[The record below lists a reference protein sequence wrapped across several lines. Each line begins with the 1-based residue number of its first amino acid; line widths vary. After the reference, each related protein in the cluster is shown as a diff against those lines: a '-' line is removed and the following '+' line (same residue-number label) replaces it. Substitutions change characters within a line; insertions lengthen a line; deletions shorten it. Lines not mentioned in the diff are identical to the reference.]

1 MYQINFYRD
10 KQGREPVRE
19 YIESL
24 HNSKSNADRKRANK
38 ITDYIQVLSFEGKG
52 AGEPYVKHIQGELW
66 ELRPSRDR
74 IFFVAYVED
83 SFVLLHHFL
92 KQSQKTPQREID
104 KAMRE
109 IADLKERGLKDEQ

>member
-10 KQGREPVRE
+10 KQGNEPARE

-24 HNSKSNADRKRANK
+24 HNSKSAADRKRANK
-38 ITDYIQVLSFEGKG
+38 INDYIQVLSIEGKG
-52 AGEPYVKHIQGELW
+52 AGEPYIKHVQGELW

-74 IFFVAYVED
+74 IFFVAYLEN
-83 SFVLLHHFL
+83 SFVLLHNFV
-92 KQSQKTPQREID
+92 KKSRKTPKKEID

-109 IADLKERGLKDEQ
+109 IADLKERGV